1 MIDTNERYGGQVE
14 LLAIEASV
22 PPRAVLAAR
31 NQATAGWLLA
41 RGRRAPRA
49 VQRHH
54 EPLTVPRLPGG
65 ATRVGEQPR

>member
-1 MIDTNERYGGQVE
+1 MIDTNERDGGQVE

-41 RGRRAPRA
+41 RAGG
-49 VQRHH
+49 
-54 EPLTVPRLPGG
+54 LPERYSG
-65 ATRVGEQPR
+65 TMNR